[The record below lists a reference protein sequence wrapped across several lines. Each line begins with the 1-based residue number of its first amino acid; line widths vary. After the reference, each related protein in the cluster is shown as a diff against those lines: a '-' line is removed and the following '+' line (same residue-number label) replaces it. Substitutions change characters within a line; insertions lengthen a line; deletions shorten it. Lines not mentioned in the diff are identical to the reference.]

1 MLIPVRAPC
10 NLTGATFMQPPATA
24 ATGTPRRTA
33 AALLTAATLVLA
45 VLLALL
51 LVTAPA
57 VRAQFWSSPR
67 QPLPEFANQS
77 PAVWVNSKPLSK
89 AELAGK
95 VVLIEIWT
103 SV

>member
-1 MLIPVRAPC
+1 MLIPVRAPR
-10 NLTGATFMQPPATA
+10 NLTGAIFMQPPATA

-33 AALLTAATLVLA
+33 AALLTAAALVLA
-45 VLLALL
+45 VLLAA
-51 LVTAPA
+51 APA

>member
-24 ATGTPRRTA
+24 ATGTPRPTAA
-33 AALLTAATLVLA
+33 AALLGAAFVLA
-45 VLLALL
+45 VLLAA
-51 LVTAPA
+51 APA

>member
-45 VLLALL
+45 VLLAP
-51 LVTAPA
+51 APA